1 MHIHVTIP
9 GGERPRTFELK
20 GRLGWTVLQLAQA
33 GAHGVTSIE
42 RPAPRWSAYVHDL
55 RRRGIPIE
63 TEMVAHGGAYC
74 GHHARYRLT
83 CDVALVQL
91 DGGTAE

>member
-20 GRLGWTVLQLAQA
+20 GSLGWTVYQLAQA
-33 GAHGVTSIE
+33 GAQGVTPIE

-55 RRRGIPIE
+55 RRMGLPIE
-63 TEMVAHGGAYC
+63 TELAAHKGRYPGQ
-74 GHHARYRLT
+74 HARYVLACDITLT
-83 CDVALVQL
+83 LLDRNVA
-91 DGGTAE
+91 